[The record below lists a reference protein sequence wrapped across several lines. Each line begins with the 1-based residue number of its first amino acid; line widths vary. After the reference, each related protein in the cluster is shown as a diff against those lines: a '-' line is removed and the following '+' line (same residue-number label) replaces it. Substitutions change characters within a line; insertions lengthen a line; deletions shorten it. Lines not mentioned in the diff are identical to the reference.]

1 MRLPSLAIAALGAAL
16 VAGPTI
22 GAGTARAQLK
32 VVTSTT
38 DLYDIG
44 KAVGGDKITA
54 THIGEGYQD
63 PHFIEA
69 KPSFV
74 LQLRNADVWAF
85 VGLDLEIGWMPLLL
99 QGARNPKL
107 DPGKPGY
114 VDASRV
120 ISVLDIGRGNIDRS
134 QGDVHPLGNPHYWLD
149 PENGRR
155 IAKLF
160 QETFTTLD
168 PKNASMYDANAN
180 AFTRRLDAAERTWQ
194 ADIAKIKGQPVV
206 AWHTSWR
213 YFAEYT
219 GMLSFSNFGSVRH
232 PDAEKVSRA
241 VQLVRQRDPNLVVDG
256 EMQADSALDERI
268 LADSYPF
275 SALKEPANVLIF
287 PNLSAG
293 NIAYKLLNQLG
304 GATAIGPILI
314 GMPTSE
320 RAATY
325 RFTSNPV

>member
-1 MRLPSLAIAALGAAL
+1 MRVFHRTIRLALGAAL
-16 VAGPTI
+16 VATPFVS
-22 GAGTARAQLK
+22 ASTAQAQLK

-38 DLYDIG
+38 DLYDIA
-44 KAVGGDKITA
+44 KEVGGTKITA

-107 DPGKPGY
+107 QPGQPGY

-120 ISVLDIGRGNIDRS
+120 ISVLDMARGNVDRS

-168 PKNASMYDANAN
+168 PKNASVYDANAK
-180 AFTRRLDAAERTWQ
+180 AFTQRLDAAERTWQ
-194 ADIAKIKGQPVV
+194 ADLAKIKGQPVV

-219 GMLSFSNFGSVRH
+219 GMNIVGFMEPKPGVPPSPSHLAGLIQTMKQSGAKVIIMEPFYDKKTADFVAGKTGAKVLVMPPSVGGTKGLDDYIQLMGSDIH
-232 PDAEKVSRA
+232 
-241 VQLVRQRDPNLVVDG
+241 QL
-256 EMQADSALDERI
+256 AAAL
-268 LADSYPF
+268 
-275 SALKEPANVLIF
+275 
-287 PNLSAG
+287 
-293 NIAYKLLNQLG
+293 
-304 GATAIGPILI
+304 
-314 GMPTSE
+314 
-320 RAATY
+320 
-325 RFTSNPV
+325 

>member
-1 MRLPSLAIAALGAAL
+1 MSVHRTITRLTLGAAL
-16 VAGPTI
+16 AAAPLVAI
-22 GAGTARAQLK
+22 STAEAQLR

-38 DLYDIG
+38 DLHDI
-44 KAVGGDKITA
+44 ATEVGGNKITA

-107 DPGKPGY
+107 QPGRPGY

-120 ISVLDIGRGNIDRS
+120 ITVLDMARGNVDRS

-160 QETFTTLD
+160 RETFSGLD
-168 PKNASMYDANAN
+168 PKNASTYEANEKG
-180 AFTRRLDAAERTWQ
+180 FTQRLDAAERAWQ
-194 ADIAKIKGQPVV
+194 ADLAKIKG
-206 AWHTSWR
+206 
-213 YFAEYT
+213 
-219 GMLSFSNFGSVRH
+219 
-232 PDAEKVSRA
+232 
-241 VQLVRQRDPNLVVDG
+241 
-256 EMQADSALDERI
+256 
-268 LADSYPF
+268 
-275 SALKEPANVLIF
+275 
-287 PNLSAG
+287 
-293 NIAYKLLNQLG
+293 
-304 GATAIGPILI
+304 
-314 GMPTSE
+314 
-320 RAATY
+320 
-325 RFTSNPV
+325 

>member
-38 DLYDIG
+38 DLYDIA
-44 KAVGGDKITA
+44 KAVGGEKITA

-107 DPGKPGY
+107 QPGQPGY

-120 ISVLDIGRGNIDRS
+120 ISVLDVARGNVDRS

-155 IAKLF
+155 IAKVF
-160 QETFTTLD
+160 QETFATLD
-168 PKNASMYDANAN
+168 PKNVSVYDANAK
-180 AFTRRLDAAERTWQ
+180 AFTQRLDAAERTWQ
-194 ADIAKIKGQPVV
+194 ADLAKIKGQPVV

-219 GMLSFSNFGSVRH
+219 GMNIVGFMEPKPGVPPSPAHLAGLIQTMKQAGAKVIIMEPFYDKKTADFVAGKTGAKVLVLAPSV
-232 PDAEKVSRA
+232 
-241 VQLVRQRDPNLVVDG
+241 
-256 EMQADSALDERI
+256 
-268 LADSYPF
+268 
-275 SALKEPANVLIF
+275 
-287 PNLSAG
+287 
-293 NIAYKLLNQLG
+293 G
-304 GATAIGPILI
+304 GAKGLDDYIRL
-314 GMPTSE
+314 MTSGIQQL
-320 RAATY
+320 AAAL
-325 RFTSNPV
+325 

>member
-38 DLYDIG
+38 DLYDIA
-44 KAVGGDKITA
+44 KAVGGEKITA

-74 LQLRNADVWAF
+74 LQLRDADVWAF

-107 DPGKPGY
+107 QPGQPGY

-120 ISVLDIGRGNIDRS
+120 ISVLDVARGNVDRS

-160 QETFTTLD
+160 QETFATLD
-168 PKNASMYDANAN
+168 PKNVSVYDANAK
-180 AFTRRLDAAERTWQ
+180 AFTQRLDAAERTWQ
-194 ADIAKIKGQPVV
+194 ADLAKIKGQPVV

-219 GMLSFSNFGSVRH
+219 GMNIVGFMEPKPGVPPSPAHLAGLMQTMKQAGAKIIIMEPFYDKKTADFVAGKTGAKVLVLAPSV
-232 PDAEKVSRA
+232 
-241 VQLVRQRDPNLVVDG
+241 
-256 EMQADSALDERI
+256 
-268 LADSYPF
+268 
-275 SALKEPANVLIF
+275 
-287 PNLSAG
+287 
-293 NIAYKLLNQLG
+293 G
-304 GATAIGPILI
+304 GAKGLDDYIRL
-314 GMPTSE
+314 MTSGIQQL
-320 RAATY
+320 AAAL
-325 RFTSNPV
+325 